1 MRKLI
6 AILESGE
13 PGLLDTMID
22 PVALPGITYGAVLN
36 KLKDF
41 QWTGEPIKS
50 ERGERLDAAMTEWA
64 ITNDKDKFDKKLRDL
79 VKFLAG
85 ILAHLL
91 FIDWAK
97 IGTFGEGE
105 DEMTVTDMS
114 EFSRLTTALD
124 AIARSERPEPDLVD
138 SSLLDDEATMRGEGD
153 DGMRPLGGA
162 LDGVVIEEAA
172 ERPQVSSRTS
182 LIIEED
188 GEGLLTITDGLMEV
202 SSMEGEEAAALEGA
216 ALLEEGFAAEG
227 VGEGE
232 EAALPEGVIGDE
244 EAARLRAE
252 EEAARL
258 RAADEETAAV
268 AAAIAAVAAA
278 EAEGKEVA
286 AVGPPGVIFGH
297 KPSRVFEHTPDGIC
311 CVSLKIY
318 ALWLYEV
325 AENAHNWSSWLIE
338 VIQEV
343 RNFTRIVKGEVRNP
357 DGSKRVLKKDEWRKF
372 VEKIEKMIV
381 SWRQYSQHIGSLSD
395 RLMKTIHDKKVT
407 CCPKCLSDNL
417 IKDLAAANC
426 LTEEL
431 TEAITTATYWR
442 QWLDNMIDQ
451 TKRLTT
457 IPVCKLQ
464 TLNRT

>member
-1 MRKLI
+1 MQLLDEELLRKLI
-6 AILESGE
+6 AILESGD
-13 PGLLDTMID
+13 PDLLDTMID
-22 PVALPGITYGAVLN
+22 PVALPGVTYGDVLR

-41 QWTGEPIKS
+41 QYSGEPIRS
-50 ERGERLDAAMTEWA
+50 ERGERLDAAMADWA
-64 ITNDKDKFDKKLRDL
+64 TMNDSERFDQKLRDL

-91 FIDWAK
+91 FMDWKKIDMY
-97 IGTFGEGE
+97 GEGE
-105 DEMTVTDMS
+105 EDLASSRSGT
-114 EFSRLTTALD
+114 EFSDVLSGAFD
-124 AIARSERPEPDLVD
+124 IARSEIPEPTEYSNIIDGAFRGEDDDAVYIEIPQIVVD
-138 SSLLDDEATMRGEGD
+138 EVSERATANEMFAGSMTRSESSLADDMMEG
-153 DGMRPLGGA
+153 
-162 LDGVVIEEAA
+162 GVDV
-172 ERPQVSSRTS
+172 
-182 LIIEED
+182 
-188 GEGLLTITDGLMEV
+188 TDGGLIDI
-202 SSMEGEEAAALEGA
+202 SSLEGEEAAALEGE
-216 ALLEEGFAAEG
+216 ALLEEGYAAEAM
-227 VGEGE
+227 EGAE
-232 EAALPEGVIGDE
+232 EAKAMLTPEE
-244 EAARLRAE
+244 ERLRAE
-252 EEAARL
+252 AEAA
-258 RAADEETAAV
+258 
-268 AAAIAAVAAA
+268 AAAQRAAA
-278 EAEGKEVA
+278 EREAAEQR
-286 AVGPPGVIFGH
+286 GVIFGH

-343 RNFTRIVKGEVRNP
+343 RNYTRIVKGEVRNP
-357 DGSKRVLKKDEWRKF
+357 DGTKRVLKKDEWRKF

-381 SWRQYSQHIGSLSD
+381 SWRQYSQHIESLSD

-457 IPVCKLQ
+457 IPVCKYAQYFPKHLKC
-464 TLNRT
+464 